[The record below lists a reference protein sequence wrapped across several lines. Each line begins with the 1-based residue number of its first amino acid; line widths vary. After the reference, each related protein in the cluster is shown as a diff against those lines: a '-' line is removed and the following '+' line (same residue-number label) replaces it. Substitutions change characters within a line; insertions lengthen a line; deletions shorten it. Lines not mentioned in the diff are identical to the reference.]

1 MPDTPRPEAETVGQC
16 TECGCYWPEPHAD
29 WCGTL
34 EGEGETEPVAPLGA
48 ERPDGLELP
57 DEPGLWFDGT
67 GKGWLIAMY
76 YPGAD
81 LWGRTLNSESR
92 EADKVRED
100 HLPPGG
106 WRKAVPEGERDL
118 ELLTALAEDDGINFH
133 PPLAG
138 ERGTVE
144 IRQDA
149 RDNADWDE
157 FPCDWKRLDNGWS
170 VPIVTAEIRA
180 AVRRALENRL
190 DYERPSLSASRL
202 QSEADALGWMP
213 LPPAPGRGA

>member
-1 MPDTPRPEAETVGQC
+1 VLVSQ
-16 TECGCYWPEPHAD
+16 
-29 WCGTL
+29 
-34 EGEGETEPVAPLGA
+34 EG
-48 ERPDGLELP
+48 D
-57 DEPGLWFDGT
+57 
-67 GKGWLIAMY
+67 M
-76 YPGAD
+76 
-81 LWGRTLNSESR
+81 LWGATITPGMVQKCGRAGWRECYAAFGRYAFELKLPES
-92 EADKVRED
+92 
-100 HLPPGG
+100 G

-190 DYERPSLSASRL
+190 DYV
-202 QSEADALGWMP
+202 ALGWMP

>member
-48 ERPDGLELP
+48 ERPDGLDDLEMLA
-57 DEPGLWFDGT
+57 EEICAR
-67 GKGWLIAMY
+67 IAMIL
-76 YPGAD
+76 GQGGLIFSRKAAD
-81 LWGRTLNSESR
+81 QMRLAIAATVKR
-92 EADKVRED
+92 
-100 HLPPGG
+100 GG
-106 WRKAVPEGERDL
+106 WRKAVPEGEQDL